1 MKLHRILFLAPL
13 LLVSC
18 RNNPVD
24 EIQGVF
30 EADKTALKLVMQQEV
45 KSDNLLATALLDK
58 VIENSVIEF
67 KIYGDSIKGLMFLAG
82 QSTLINGVIQVNK
95 DTMNIKSGT
104 FEGLII
110 PKKPGFVIKNKSSS
124 VEIQMIPTKGT
135 DLSEN
140 TKTAIANFAR
150 KQREI
155 AEFTDNLGRWQEGTF
170 VDEFGDQTNKPFAFC
185 IIRGSHE
192 TSAVVANDVF
202 VKAIVDG
209 GSIYFQI
216 FNESMTIRETFPENE
231 FGYIKIKFP
240 GGNVESERI
249 FLHDNIISESARDDK
264 SVIYNH
270 LIKEDGEL
278 KLLLDLSSA
287 SSYYSDKF
295 QFNIAKSNLSE
306 VLAQI
311 DSGH

>member
-1 MKLHRILFLAPL
+1 MKQYRLLCLLPL

-24 EIQGVF
+24 EIQGTF
-30 EADKTALKLVMQQEV
+30 EADKTALKLVMQREV
-45 KSDNLLATALLDK
+45 KSDNLLTTALLDK

-95 DTMNIKSGT
+95 DTMTIKSGT

-110 PKKPGFVIKNKSSS
+110 TKQPGFVIRNKSSNL
-124 VEIQMIPTKGT
+124 EIQMIPTKGT

-140 TKTAIANFAR
+140 TKTAIANFVR
-150 KQREI
+150 KEKEI

-185 IIRGSHE
+185 IMKGSHE

-202 VKAIVDG
+202 VKAIIDG
-209 GSIYFQI
+209 GGIYFQI

-287 SSYYSDKF
+287 SSYYSDKY
-295 QFNIAKSNLSE
+295 QFSISKTNLSE
-306 VLAQI
+306 ILAKI
-311 DSGH
+311 NPD